1 MQSSFLYPTG
11 ILPGEERKR
20 RFFKKGEENIL
31 DFSIN
36 VQFTF
41 FLISMKSWKKYL
53 LHFYLAV
60 SICSLTFEY
69 DLHAELI
76 FK

>member
-41 FLISMKSWKKYL
+41 F
-53 LHFYLAV
+53 
-60 SICSLTFEY
+60 
-69 DLHAELI
+69 
-76 FK
+76 